1 MLASGYSVGVQ
12 LSYLAIAILRAGY
25 IPSLINTM
33 DHTSEDYSYY
43 EYVEAIEENNLTII
57 KDAPDIE
64 EHDE

>member
-1 MLASGYSVGVQ
+1 
-12 LSYLAIAILRAGY
+12 
-25 IPSLINTM
+25 M

-57 KDAPDIE
+57 KDAPDIK

>member
-1 MLASGYSVGVQ
+1 
-12 LSYLAIAILRAGY
+12 
-25 IPSLINTM
+25 M